1 MLQHPSMSTTDIL
14 YRMAYYARDLMSV
27 TALGAS
33 LTLLVLGFF
42 HASRGLALRNTLTSV
57 GFLALAAGTALSA
70 VPIERAFFL
79 SRLSAIEA
87 LVASV
92 VVWLF
97 SVLLQGYYGR

>member
-1 MLQHPSMSTTDIL
+1 MSATDVI
-14 YRMAYYARDLMSV
+14 YRVAFYARDLASV

-33 LTLLVLGFF
+33 SLLLILAFF
-42 HASRGLALRNTLTSV
+42 HASRGLALRNTATSI
-57 GFLALAAGTALSA
+57 GFLALVAGTALST

-92 VVWLF
+92 VVWML
-97 SVLLQGYYGR
+97 SVVIQGYYGK